1 MASQMLLELV
11 ELDSPNKVGHSRH
24 LAKSRRR
31 HGEAGRLI
39 ALRSNQL

>member
-24 LAKSRRR
+24 LVKSRRR
-31 HGEAGRLI
+31 HRGAGLI
-39 ALRSNQL
+39 VLRNHRR